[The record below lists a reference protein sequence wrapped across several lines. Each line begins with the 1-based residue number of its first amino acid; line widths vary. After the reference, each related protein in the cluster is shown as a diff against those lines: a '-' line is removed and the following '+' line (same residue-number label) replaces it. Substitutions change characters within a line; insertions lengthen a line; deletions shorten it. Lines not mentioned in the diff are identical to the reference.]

1 MNMIKNLIYDFGRVL
16 VTYDFEHISSFGFAS
31 EEDLQS
37 FVNIVSDPAFVRR
50 CDLELIPFEDLIR
63 EMQHTYPQWKE
74 QWQLFYDRYLE
85 FVTGEMPGMHAYMTE
100 LKARGYKLYGLSNW
114 CSTIYRVMKEYKI
127 FNLLDGFVVS
137 LKFFAYLSFAFAVCV
152 SVQRLEALSVIV
164 WRSYGCIKAFYL
176 IRHCADGNICIESYI
191 QCRGCDYE
199 QQQKGGGLY
208 G

>member
-31 EEDLQS
+31 EEDLQA
-37 FVNIVSDPAFVRR
+37 FVHIVSDPAFVRR

-85 FVTGEMPGMHAYMTE
+85 FVTGEMPGMYAYMTE

-137 LKFFAYLSFAFAVCV
+137 SDYQVVKPDPAIYRILLDKYDLKAEECVFADDRADNVEAAQQVGMQAIVFTTTEAYK
-152 SVQRLEALSVIV
+152 EALEPLL
-164 WRSYGCIKAFYL
+164 A
-176 IRHCADGNICIESYI
+176 GNEDPI
-191 QCRGCDYE
+191 
-199 QQQKGGGLY
+199 
-208 G
+208 

>member
-37 FVNIVSDPAFVRR
+37 FVHIVSDPAFVRR
-50 CDLELIPFEDLIR
+50 CDMELIPFEDLIR

-85 FVTGEMPGMHAYMTE
+85 FVTGEMPGMYAYMTE

-137 LKFFAYLSFAFAVCV
+137 SDYQVVKPDPAIYRVLLDKYDLKAEECVFADDRADNVEAAQQVGMQAIVFTTTEAYK
-152 SVQRLEALSVIV
+152 EALEPLL
-164 WRSYGCIKAFYL
+164 A
-176 IRHCADGNICIESYI
+176 GNEDHI
-191 QCRGCDYE
+191 
-199 QQQKGGGLY
+199 
-208 G
+208 

>member
-31 EEDLQS
+31 EEDLQA

-137 LKFFAYLSFAFAVCV
+137 SDYQVVKPDPAIYRVLLDKYDLKAEECVFADDRADNVEAAQQVGMQAIVFTTTEAYK
-152 SVQRLEALSVIV
+152 EALEPLL
-164 WRSYGCIKAFYL
+164 A
-176 IRHCADGNICIESYI
+176 GNEDPI
-191 QCRGCDYE
+191 
-199 QQQKGGGLY
+199 
-208 G
+208 

>member
-137 LKFFAYLSFAFAVCV
+137 SDYQVVKPDPAIYRILLDKYDLKAEECIFADDRADNVEAAQQVGMQAIVFTTTEAYK
-152 SVQRLEALSVIV
+152 EALEPLLV
-164 WRSYGCIKAFYL
+164 
-176 IRHCADGNICIESYI
+176 GNEDHI
-191 QCRGCDYE
+191 
-199 QQQKGGGLY
+199 
-208 G
+208 

>member
-37 FVNIVSDPAFVRR
+37 FVTIVSDPAFVRR

-137 LKFFAYLSFAFAVCV
+137 SDYQVVKPDPAIYRILLDKYDLKAEECVFADDRADNVEAAQQVGMQAIVFTTTEAYK
-152 SVQRLEALSVIV
+152 EALEPLL
-164 WRSYGCIKAFYL
+164 A
-176 IRHCADGNICIESYI
+176 GNEDPI
-191 QCRGCDYE
+191 
-199 QQQKGGGLY
+199 
-208 G
+208 

>member
-37 FVNIVSDPAFVRR
+37 FVHIVSDPAFVRR

-85 FVTGEMPGMHAYMTE
+85 FVTGEMPGMYAYMTE

-137 LKFFAYLSFAFAVCV
+137 SDYQVVKPDPAIYRILLDKYDLKAEECVFADDRADNVEAAQQVGMQAIVFTTTEAYK
-152 SVQRLEALSVIV
+152 EALEPLLV
-164 WRSYGCIKAFYL
+164 
-176 IRHCADGNICIESYI
+176 GNEDHI
-191 QCRGCDYE
+191 
-199 QQQKGGGLY
+199 
-208 G
+208 

>member
-85 FVTGEMPGMHAYMTE
+85 FVTGEMPGMYAYMTE

-137 LKFFAYLSFAFAVCV
+137 SDYQVVKPDPAIYRVFLDKYDLKAEECVFADDRADNVEAAQQVGMQAIVFTTTEAYK
-152 SVQRLEALSVIV
+152 EALEPLL
-164 WRSYGCIKAFYL
+164 A
-176 IRHCADGNICIESYI
+176 GNEDHI
-191 QCRGCDYE
+191 
-199 QQQKGGGLY
+199 
-208 G
+208 

>member
-37 FVNIVSDPAFVRR
+37 FVTIVSDPAFVRR

-137 LKFFAYLSFAFAVCV
+137 SDYQVVKPDPAIYRVLLDKYDLKAEECVFADDRADNVEAAQQVGMQAIVFTTTEAYK
-152 SVQRLEALSVIV
+152 EALEPLL
-164 WRSYGCIKAFYL
+164 A
-176 IRHCADGNICIESYI
+176 GNEDHI
-191 QCRGCDYE
+191 
-199 QQQKGGGLY
+199 
-208 G
+208 

>member
-85 FVTGEMPGMHAYMTE
+85 FVTGEMPGMYAYMTE

-137 LKFFAYLSFAFAVCV
+137 SDYQVVKPDPAIYRVLLDKYDLKAEECVFADDRADNVEAAQQVGMQAIVFTTTEAYK
-152 SVQRLEALSVIV
+152 EALEPLL
-164 WRSYGCIKAFYL
+164 A
-176 IRHCADGNICIESYI
+176 GNEDPI
-191 QCRGCDYE
+191 
-199 QQQKGGGLY
+199 
-208 G
+208 

>member
-37 FVNIVSDPAFVRR
+37 FVHIVSDPAFVRR

-85 FVTGEMPGMHAYMTE
+85 FVTGEMPGMYAYMTE

-114 CSTIYRVMKEYKI
+114 CSTIYRVMKEYAI

-137 LKFFAYLSFAFAVCV
+137 SDYQVVKPDPAIYRVLLDKYDLKAEECVFADDRADNVEAAQQVGMQAIVFTTTEAYK
-152 SVQRLEALSVIV
+152 EALEPLLACNEDPI
-164 WRSYGCIKAFYL
+164 
-176 IRHCADGNICIESYI
+176 
-191 QCRGCDYE
+191 
-199 QQQKGGGLY
+199 
-208 G
+208 

>member
-31 EEDLQS
+31 EEDLQA

-85 FVTGEMPGMHAYMTE
+85 FVTGEMPGMYAYMTE

-137 LKFFAYLSFAFAVCV
+137 SDYQVVKPDPAIYRILLDKYDLKAEECVFADDRADNVEAAQQVGMQAIVFTTTEAYK
-152 SVQRLEALSVIV
+152 EALEPLL
-164 WRSYGCIKAFYL
+164 A
-176 IRHCADGNICIESYI
+176 GNEDPI
-191 QCRGCDYE
+191 
-199 QQQKGGGLY
+199 
-208 G
+208 

>member
-137 LKFFAYLSFAFAVCV
+137 SDYQVVKPDPAIYRVLLDKYDLKAEECVFADDRADNVEAAQQVGMQAIVFTTTEAYK
-152 SVQRLEALSVIV
+152 EALEPLL
-164 WRSYGCIKAFYL
+164 A
-176 IRHCADGNICIESYI
+176 GNEDHI
-191 QCRGCDYE
+191 
-199 QQQKGGGLY
+199 
-208 G
+208 

>member
-37 FVNIVSDPAFVRR
+37 FVHIVSDPAFVRR
-50 CDLELIPFEDLIR
+50 CDMELIPFEDLIR

-85 FVTGEMPGMHAYMTE
+85 FVTGEMPGMYAYMTE

-137 LKFFAYLSFAFAVCV
+137 SDYQVVKPDPAIYRILLDKYDLKAEECVFADDRADNVEAAQQVGMQAIVFTTTEAYK
-152 SVQRLEALSVIV
+152 EALEPLLA
-164 WRSYGCIKAFYL
+164 GN
-176 IRHCADGNICIESYI
+176 ADHS
-191 QCRGCDYE
+191 
-199 QQQKGGGLY
+199 
-208 G
+208 

>member
-37 FVNIVSDPAFVRR
+37 FINIVSDPAFVRR

-85 FVTGEMPGMHAYMTE
+85 FVTGEMPGMYAYMTE

-137 LKFFAYLSFAFAVCV
+137 SDYQVVKPDPAIYRILLDKYDLKAEECVFADDRADNVEAAQQVGMQAIVFTTTEAYK
-152 SVQRLEALSVIV
+152 EALEPLL
-164 WRSYGCIKAFYL
+164 A
-176 IRHCADGNICIESYI
+176 GNEDHI
-191 QCRGCDYE
+191 
-199 QQQKGGGLY
+199 
-208 G
+208 

>member
-37 FVNIVSDPAFVRR
+37 FVHIVSDPAFVRR

-63 EMQHTYPQWKE
+63 EMQQTYPQWE
-74 QWQLFYDRYLE
+74 RQWQLFYDRYLE

-137 LKFFAYLSFAFAVCV
+137 SDYQVVKPDPAIYRVLLDKYDLKAEECVFADDRADNVEAAQQVGMQAIVFTTTEAYK
-152 SVQRLEALSVIV
+152 EALEPLL
-164 WRSYGCIKAFYL
+164 A
-176 IRHCADGNICIESYI
+176 GNEDPI
-191 QCRGCDYE
+191 
-199 QQQKGGGLY
+199 
-208 G
+208 

>member
-85 FVTGEMPGMHAYMTE
+85 FVTGEMPGMYAYMTE

-137 LKFFAYLSFAFAVCV
+137 SDYQVVKPDPAIYRILLDKYDLKAEECVFADDRADNVEAAQQVGMQAIVFTTTEAYK
-152 SVQRLEALSVIV
+152 EALEPLL
-164 WRSYGCIKAFYL
+164 A
-176 IRHCADGNICIESYI
+176 GNEDHI
-191 QCRGCDYE
+191 
-199 QQQKGGGLY
+199 
-208 G
+208 

>member
-37 FVNIVSDPAFVRR
+37 FVHIVSDPAFVRR

-85 FVTGEMPGMHAYMTE
+85 FVTGEMPGMYAYMTE

-137 LKFFAYLSFAFAVCV
+137 SDYQVVKPDPAIYRVLLDKYDLKAEECVFADDRADNVEAAQQVGMQAIVFTTTEAYK
-152 SVQRLEALSVIV
+152 EALEPLL
-164 WRSYGCIKAFYL
+164 A
-176 IRHCADGNICIESYI
+176 GNENPI
-191 QCRGCDYE
+191 
-199 QQQKGGGLY
+199 
-208 G
+208 

>member
-37 FVNIVSDPAFVRR
+37 FVHIVSDPAFVRR

-137 LKFFAYLSFAFAVCV
+137 SDYQVVKPDPAIYRILLDKYDLKAEECVFADDRADNVEAAQQVGMQAIVFTTTEAYK
-152 SVQRLEALSVIV
+152 EALEPLL
-164 WRSYGCIKAFYL
+164 A
-176 IRHCADGNICIESYI
+176 GNEDHI
-191 QCRGCDYE
+191 
-199 QQQKGGGLY
+199 
-208 G
+208 

>member
-37 FVNIVSDPAFVRR
+37 FVTIVSDPAFVRR

-85 FVTGEMPGMHAYMTE
+85 FVTGEMPGMYAYMTE

-137 LKFFAYLSFAFAVCV
+137 SDYQVVKPDPAIYRVLLDKYDLKAEECVFADDRADNVEAAQQVGMQAIVFTTTEAYK
-152 SVQRLEALSVIV
+152 EALEPLL
-164 WRSYGCIKAFYL
+164 A
-176 IRHCADGNICIESYI
+176 GNEDHI
-191 QCRGCDYE
+191 
-199 QQQKGGGLY
+199 
-208 G
+208 

>member
-37 FVNIVSDPAFVRR
+37 FINIVSDPAFVRR
-50 CDLELIPFEDLIR
+50 CDLELIPFEDLIL
-63 EMQHTYPQWKE
+63 EMQHTYPQWE
-74 QWQLFYDRYLE
+74 RQWQLFYDRYLE

-137 LKFFAYLSFAFAVCV
+137 SDYQVVKPDPAIYRILLDKYDLKAEECVFADDRADNVEAAQQVGMQAIVFTTTEAYK
-152 SVQRLEALSVIV
+152 EALEP
-164 WRSYGCIKAFYL
+164 L
-176 IRHCADGNICIESYI
+176 LADNEDHI
-191 QCRGCDYE
+191 
-199 QQQKGGGLY
+199 
-208 G
+208 

>member
-37 FVNIVSDPAFVRR
+37 FVTIVSDPAFVRR

-85 FVTGEMPGMHAYMTE
+85 FVTGEMPGMYAYMTE

-137 LKFFAYLSFAFAVCV
+137 SDYQVVKPDPAIYRILLDKYDLKAEECVFADDRADNVEAAQQVGMQAIVFTTTEAYK
-152 SVQRLEALSVIV
+152 EALEPLLA
-164 WRSYGCIKAFYL
+164 GN
-176 IRHCADGNICIESYI
+176 ADH
-191 QCRGCDYE
+191 
-199 QQQKGGGLY
+199 L
-208 G
+208 

>member
-31 EEDLQS
+31 EEDLQA

-114 CSTIYRVMKEYKI
+114 CSTIYRVMNEYKI

-137 LKFFAYLSFAFAVCV
+137 SDYQVVKPDPAIYRILLDKYDLKAEECVFADDRADNVEAAQQVGMQAIVFTTTEAYK
-152 SVQRLEALSVIV
+152 EALEPLL
-164 WRSYGCIKAFYL
+164 A
-176 IRHCADGNICIESYI
+176 GNEDPI
-191 QCRGCDYE
+191 
-199 QQQKGGGLY
+199 
-208 G
+208 

>member
-85 FVTGEMPGMHAYMTE
+85 FVTGEMPGMYAYMTE

-137 LKFFAYLSFAFAVCV
+137 SDYQVVKPDPAIYRVLLDKYDLKAEECVFADDRADNVEAAQQVGMQAIVFTTTEAYK
-152 SVQRLEALSVIV
+152 EALEPLL
-164 WRSYGCIKAFYL
+164 A
-176 IRHCADGNICIESYI
+176 GNEDHI
-191 QCRGCDYE
+191 
-199 QQQKGGGLY
+199 
-208 G
+208 

>member
-37 FVNIVSDPAFVRR
+37 FVHIVSDPAFVRR

-85 FVTGEMPGMHAYMTE
+85 FVTGEMPGMYAYMTE

-137 LKFFAYLSFAFAVCV
+137 SDYQVVKPDPAIYRVLLDKYDLKAEECVFADDRADNVEAAQQVGMQAIVFTTTEAYK
-152 SVQRLEALSVIV
+152 EALEPLL
-164 WRSYGCIKAFYL
+164 A
-176 IRHCADGNICIESYI
+176 GNEDHI
-191 QCRGCDYE
+191 
-199 QQQKGGGLY
+199 
-208 G
+208 

>member
-63 EMQHTYPQWKE
+63 EMKHTYPQWE
-74 QWQLFYDRYLE
+74 RQWQLFYDRYLE
-85 FVTGEMPGMHAYMTE
+85 FVTGEMHGMYAYMTE

-137 LKFFAYLSFAFAVCV
+137 SDYQVVKPDPAIYRVLLDKYDLKAEECVFADDRADNVEAAQQVGMQAIVFTTTEAYK
-152 SVQRLEALSVIV
+152 EALEPLL
-164 WRSYGCIKAFYL
+164 A
-176 IRHCADGNICIESYI
+176 GNEDPI
-191 QCRGCDYE
+191 
-199 QQQKGGGLY
+199 
-208 G
+208 

>member
-85 FVTGEMPGMHAYMTE
+85 FVTGEMPGMYAYMTE

-137 LKFFAYLSFAFAVCV
+137 SDYQVVKPDPAIYRVLLDKYDLKAEECVFADDRADNVESAQQVGMQAIVFTTTEAYK
-152 SVQRLEALSVIV
+152 EALEPLL
-164 WRSYGCIKAFYL
+164 A
-176 IRHCADGNICIESYI
+176 GNEDPI
-191 QCRGCDYE
+191 
-199 QQQKGGGLY
+199 
-208 G
+208 

>member
-37 FVNIVSDPAFVRR
+37 FVTIVSDPAFVRR

-137 LKFFAYLSFAFAVCV
+137 SDYQVVKPDQAIYRILLDKYDLKAEECVFADDRADNVEAAQQVGMQAIVFTTTEAYK
-152 SVQRLEALSVIV
+152 EALEPLL
-164 WRSYGCIKAFYL
+164 A
-176 IRHCADGNICIESYI
+176 GNEDPI
-191 QCRGCDYE
+191 
-199 QQQKGGGLY
+199 
-208 G
+208 

>member
-31 EEDLQS
+31 EEDLQA

-85 FVTGEMPGMHAYMTE
+85 FVTGEMPGMYAYMTE

-137 LKFFAYLSFAFAVCV
+137 SDYQVVKPDPAIYRVLLDKYDLKAEECVFADDRADNVEAAQQVGMQAIVFTTTEAYK
-152 SVQRLEALSVIV
+152 EALEPLL
-164 WRSYGCIKAFYL
+164 A
-176 IRHCADGNICIESYI
+176 GNEDPI
-191 QCRGCDYE
+191 
-199 QQQKGGGLY
+199 
-208 G
+208 

>member
-37 FVNIVSDPAFVRR
+37 FVTIVSDPAFVRR

-85 FVTGEMPGMHAYMTE
+85 FVTGEMPGMYAYMTE

-137 LKFFAYLSFAFAVCV
+137 SDYQVVKPDPAIYRVLLDKYDLKAEECVFADDRADNVEAAQQVGMQAIVFTTTEAYK
-152 SVQRLEALSVIV
+152 EALEPLLA
-164 WRSYGCIKAFYL
+164 GN
-176 IRHCADGNICIESYI
+176 ADHI
-191 QCRGCDYE
+191 
-199 QQQKGGGLY
+199 
-208 G
+208 

>member
-37 FVNIVSDPAFVRR
+37 FVHIVSDPAFVRR

-85 FVTGEMPGMHAYMTE
+85 FVTGEMPGMYAYMTE

-137 LKFFAYLSFAFAVCV
+137 SDYQVVKPDPAIYRVLLDKYDLKAEECVFADDRADNVEAAQQVGMQAIVFTTTEAYK
-152 SVQRLEALSVIV
+152 EALEPLL
-164 WRSYGCIKAFYL
+164 A
-176 IRHCADGNICIESYI
+176 GNEDPI
-191 QCRGCDYE
+191 
-199 QQQKGGGLY
+199 
-208 G
+208 

>member
-37 FVNIVSDPAFVRR
+37 FVTIVSDPAFVRR

-63 EMQHTYPQWKE
+63 KMQHTYPQWE
-74 QWQLFYDRYLE
+74 RQWQLFYDRYLE

-137 LKFFAYLSFAFAVCV
+137 SDYQVVKPDPAIYRILLDKYDLKAEECVFADDRADNVEAAQQVGMQAIVFTTTEAYK
-152 SVQRLEALSVIV
+152 EALEPLLV
-164 WRSYGCIKAFYL
+164 GN
-176 IRHCADGNICIESYI
+176 ADH
-191 QCRGCDYE
+191 
-199 QQQKGGGLY
+199 L
-208 G
+208 

>member
-37 FVNIVSDPAFVRR
+37 FVHIVSDPAFVRR

-137 LKFFAYLSFAFAVCV
+137 SDYQVVKPDPAIYRVLLDKYDLKAEECVFADDRADNVEAAQQVGMQAIVFTTTEAYK
-152 SVQRLEALSVIV
+152 EALEPLL
-164 WRSYGCIKAFYL
+164 A
-176 IRHCADGNICIESYI
+176 GNEDPI
-191 QCRGCDYE
+191 
-199 QQQKGGGLY
+199 
-208 G
+208 

>member
-37 FVNIVSDPAFVRR
+37 FVHIVSDPAFVRR

-137 LKFFAYLSFAFAVCV
+137 SDYQVVKPDPAIYRILLDKYDLKAEECVFADDRADNVEAAQQVGMQAIVFTTTEAYK
-152 SVQRLEALSVIV
+152 EALEPLL
-164 WRSYGCIKAFYL
+164 A
-176 IRHCADGNICIESYI
+176 GNEDPI
-191 QCRGCDYE
+191 
-199 QQQKGGGLY
+199 
-208 G
+208 

>member
-37 FVNIVSDPAFVRR
+37 FVTIVSDPTFVRR

-85 FVTGEMPGMHAYMTE
+85 FVTGEMPGMYAYMTE

-137 LKFFAYLSFAFAVCV
+137 SDYQVVKPDPAIYRILLDKYDLKAEECVFADDRADNVEAAQQVGMQAIVFTTTEAYK
-152 SVQRLEALSVIV
+152 EALEPLLV
-164 WRSYGCIKAFYL
+164 
-176 IRHCADGNICIESYI
+176 GNANHI
-191 QCRGCDYE
+191 
-199 QQQKGGGLY
+199 
-208 G
+208 

>member
-85 FVTGEMPGMHAYMTE
+85 FVTGEMPGMYAYMTE

-137 LKFFAYLSFAFAVCV
+137 SDYQVVKPDPAIYRILLDKYDLKAEECVFADDRADNVEAAQQVGMQAIVFTTTEAYK
-152 SVQRLEALSVIV
+152 EALEPLL
-164 WRSYGCIKAFYL
+164 A
-176 IRHCADGNICIESYI
+176 GNEDPI
-191 QCRGCDYE
+191 
-199 QQQKGGGLY
+199 
-208 G
+208 

>member
-85 FVTGEMPGMHAYMTE
+85 FVTGEMPGMYAYMTE

-137 LKFFAYLSFAFAVCV
+137 SDYQVVKPDPAIYRVLLDKYDLKAEECVFADDRADNVEAAQQVGMQAIVFTTTEAYK
-152 SVQRLEALSVIV
+152 EALEPLL
-164 WRSYGCIKAFYL
+164 A
-176 IRHCADGNICIESYI
+176 GNEDQI
-191 QCRGCDYE
+191 
-199 QQQKGGGLY
+199 
-208 G
+208 

>member
-37 FVNIVSDPAFVRR
+37 FVNIVSDSAFVRR

-137 LKFFAYLSFAFAVCV
+137 SDYQVVKPDLAIYRVLLDKYDLKAEECVFADDRADNVEAAQQVGMQAIVFTTTEAYK
-152 SVQRLEALSVIV
+152 EALEPLL
-164 WRSYGCIKAFYL
+164 A
-176 IRHCADGNICIESYI
+176 GNEDPI
-191 QCRGCDYE
+191 
-199 QQQKGGGLY
+199 
-208 G
+208 

>member
-1 MNMIKNLIYDFGRVL
+1 MIKNLIYDFGRVL

-31 EEDLQS
+31 EEDLQA
-37 FVNIVSDPAFVRR
+37 FVKIVSDPAFVRR

-85 FVTGEMPGMHAYMTE
+85 FVTGEMPGMRAYMTE

-114 CSTIYRVMKEYKI
+114 CSIIYRVMKEYEI

-137 LKFFAYLSFAFAVCV
+137 SDYQVVKPDAEIYRVLLDKYELKAEECVFADDRADNVEAAQKVGMQAIVFTTTEAYK
-152 SVQRLEALSVIV
+152 EALEPM
-164 WRSYGCIKAFYL
+164 L
-176 IRHCADGNICIESYI
+176 
-191 QCRGCDYE
+191 
-199 QQQKGGGLY
+199 
-208 G
+208 

>member
-137 LKFFAYLSFAFAVCV
+137 SDYQVVKPDPAIYRILLDKYDLKAEECVFADDRADNVEAAQQVGMQAIVFTTTEAYK
-152 SVQRLEALSVIV
+152 EALEPLL
-164 WRSYGCIKAFYL
+164 A
-176 IRHCADGNICIESYI
+176 GNEDPI
-191 QCRGCDYE
+191 
-199 QQQKGGGLY
+199 
-208 G
+208 